1 MAITDYIPNIFGS
14 AAPSSYESLLGMGL
28 LTPEQVQK
36 QQNVANIQGLLGA
49 GLSLAQGMGRTGPR
63 RSAAENIL
71 GALAGGF
78 GAAGGAYQQ
87 GLQNVVQQQQL
98 QSAALTQ
105 KQALDRVR
113 AIEEAKVKYPDLA
126 QLALIDTGKFAE
138 EVALRERIKGM
149 PGGAGKIETPEQ
161 YRTLGQQYL
170 AGGPNLKPLGEAYM
184 KQADVLE
191 MTSLGNLRGDEL
203 PEELDRRSTRAY
215 ALGNKEMAEKLFGLA
230 EQKRMYP
237 NIPAQVPSQSP
248 SQAPVKQDLAQRA
261 EMPEGRIITST
272 GEAGGFGKPN
282 FSAGERYAD
291 EALNA
296 QFKTDRV
303 ATPVEVVAD
312 RGRQGQLQLKIDNI
326 SKDIERISGMR
337 PTAAN
342 RKEVKDLTEL
352 KDKYQIDLNRIANM
366 EYDFESIKK
375 GLPQKYQ
382 GEINAIQKLA
392 EGGNLDASGI
402 SSSIKTFYDRLQEDE
417 KGRKLEGNAATFAQM
432 KFNVIDRTK
441 LTGPQ
446 LAEVLRFENSP
457 NADQLAKLQQEN
469 ARIQYETGRGVAL
482 PPGRSSMI
490 GGGTNVPVAGT
501 TQVAP
506 AVTTT
511 SGAPVQALRVTPS
524 VKPSVSQQAPTVS
537 QVIDPKVY
545 KNPLINR
552 PDSEVP
558 PKKKQ
563 ELIQAQPGLIG
574 ATNYTIKN
582 IVDARNAAQS
592 LLDNPAYMN
601 SISGMTAPAISKIP
615 GTDAYTAN
623 EILNNILGRSFISEI
638 QEMRANSPTGGAVG
652 NVAVAEM
659 NSLSKIRGA
668 LTLGMNKD
676 ELKKQLESYIANANR
691 AMKTIPNDYAR
702 TYGYNGEFDELL
714 ASEVVS
720 PKPTTQTLPA
730 GVKVRPK

>member
-1 MAITDYIPNIFGS
+1 MAITDYIPNIFG
-14 AAPSSYESLLGMGL
+14 ATAPSSYESLLGMGL

-63 RSAAENIL
+63 RSAAENIF

-161 YRTLGQQYL
+161 YRALGQQYL

-191 MTSLGNLRGDEL
+191 LTSLGNLRGDES
-203 PEELDRRSTRAY
+203 PEELDRRSNRAN
-215 ALGNKEMAEKLFGLA
+215 AIGSKEMAEKLFGLA

-237 NIPAQVPSQSP
+237 NQISAQVP

-282 FSAGERYAD
+282 FAAGERYAD

-352 KDKYQIDLNRIANM
+352 KDKYQIDLNRFANM
-366 EYDFESIKK
+366 EYDFGSIKQ
-375 GLPQKYQ
+375 GLPKKYHS
-382 GEINAIQKLA
+382 EIDAVAKLA
-392 EGGNLDASGI
+392 EAGTLDAAGI
-402 SSSIKTFYDRLQEDE
+402 RSSIEKFYTRLQEDE

-432 KFNVIDRTK
+432 KFGVTDRAQ
-441 LTGPQ
+441 LTGQQ
-446 LAEVLRFENSP
+446 LSEILRFENAP
-457 NADQLAKLQQEN
+457 NAEQLAKLQQEN
-469 ARIQYETGRGVAL
+469 ARIQYETGRGVTL
-482 PPGRSSMI
+482 PSGRSSMI
-490 GGGTNVPVAGT
+490 VGGTNVPVAGT
-501 TQVAP
+501 TQVEP

-524 VKPSVSQQAPTVS
+524 VKPSVSQQASTVS

-638 QEMRANSPTGGAVG
+638 QEMRSNSPTGGAVG

-720 PKPTTQTLPA
+720 PKPTTQALPA

>member
-161 YRTLGQQYL
+161 YRALGQQYL

-191 MTSLGNLRGDEL
+191 LTSLGNLRGDES
-203 PEELDRRSTRAY
+203 PEELDRRSNRAN
-215 ALGNKEMAEKLFGLA
+215 AIGSKEMAEKLFGLA

-237 NIPAQVPSQSP
+237 NQISAQVP

-282 FSAGERYAD
+282 FAAGERYAD

-352 KDKYQIDLNRIANM
+352 KDKYQIDLNRFANM
-366 EYDFESIKK
+366 EYDFGSIKQ
-375 GLPQKYQ
+375 GLPKKYHS
-382 GEINAIQKLA
+382 EIDAVAKLA
-392 EGGNLDASGI
+392 EAGTLDAAGI
-402 SSSIKTFYDRLQEDE
+402 RSSIEKFYTRLQEDE

-432 KFNVIDRTK
+432 KFGVTDRAQ
-441 LTGPQ
+441 LTGQQ
-446 LAEVLRFENSP
+446 LSEILRFENAP
-457 NADQLAKLQQEN
+457 NAEQLAKLQQEN
-469 ARIQYETGRGVAL
+469 ARIQYETGRGVTL
-482 PPGRSSMI
+482 PSGRSSMI
-490 GGGTNVPVAGT
+490 VGGTNVPVAGT
-501 TQVAP
+501 TQVEP

-638 QEMRANSPTGGAVG
+638 QEMRSNSPTGGAVG

-720 PKPTTQTLPA
+720 PKPTTQALPA

>member
-1 MAITDYIPNIFGS
+1 MAITDYIPNIFGA

-161 YRTLGQQYL
+161 YRALGQQYL

-191 MTSLGNLRGDEL
+191 LTSLGNLRGDES
-203 PEELDRRSTRAY
+203 PEELDRRSNRAN
-215 ALGNKEMAEKLFGLA
+215 AIGSKEMAEKLFGLA

-237 NIPAQVPSQSP
+237 NQIFAQVP

-282 FSAGERYAD
+282 FAAGERYAD

-342 RKEVKDLTEL
+342 RKEIKDLTEL
-352 KDKYQIDLNRIANM
+352 KDRYQIDLNRFANM
-366 EYDFESIKK
+366 EYDFGSIKQ
-375 GLPQKYQ
+375 GLPKKYHS
-382 GEINAIQKLA
+382 EIDAVAKLA
-392 EGGNLDASGI
+392 EAGTLDAAGI
-402 SSSIKTFYDRLQEDE
+402 RSSIEKFYTRLQEDE

-432 KFNVIDRTK
+432 KFGVTDRAQ
-441 LTGPQ
+441 LTGQQ
-446 LAEVLRFENSP
+446 LSEILRFENAP
-457 NADQLAKLQQEN
+457 NAEQLAELQQEN
-469 ARIQYETGRGVAL
+469 ARIQYETGRGVTL
-482 PPGRSSMI
+482 PSGRSSMI
-490 GGGTNVPVAGT
+490 VGGTNVPVT
-501 TQVAP
+501 D
-506 AVTTT
+506 TT
-511 SGAPVQALRVTPS
+511 SEAPVQALRVAS
-524 VKPSVSQQAPTVS
+524 SKKPSASQQAPTVS

-638 QEMRANSPTGGAVG
+638 QEMRSNSPTGGAVG

-720 PKPTTQTLPA
+720 PKPTTQALPA

>member
-1 MAITDYIPNIFGS
+1 MAITDYIPNIFG
-14 AAPSSYESLLGMGL
+14 ATAPSSYESLLGMGL

-161 YRTLGQQYL
+161 YRALGQQYL

-191 MTSLGNLRGDEL
+191 LTSLGNLRGDES
-203 PEELDRRSTRAY
+203 PEELDRRSNRAN
-215 ALGNKEMAEKLFGLA
+215 AIGSKEMAEKLFGLA

-237 NIPAQVPSQSP
+237 NQISAQVP

-282 FSAGERYAD
+282 FAAGERYAD

-352 KDKYQIDLNRIANM
+352 KDKYQIDLNRFANM
-366 EYDFESIKK
+366 EYDFGSIKQ
-375 GLPQKYQ
+375 GLPKKYHS
-382 GEINAIQKLA
+382 EIDAVAKLA
-392 EGGNLDASGI
+392 EAGTLDAAGI
-402 SSSIKTFYDRLQEDE
+402 RSSIEKFYTRLQEDE

-432 KFNVIDRTK
+432 KFGVTDRAQ
-441 LTGPQ
+441 LTGQQ
-446 LAEVLRFENSP
+446 LSEILRFENAP
-457 NADQLAKLQQEN
+457 NAEQLAKLQQEN
-469 ARIQYETGRGVAL
+469 ARIQYETGRGVTL
-482 PPGRSSMI
+482 PSGRSSMI
-490 GGGTNVPVAGT
+490 VGGTNVPVAGT
-501 TQVAP
+501 TQVEP

-638 QEMRANSPTGGAVG
+638 QEMRSNSPTGGAVG

-720 PKPTTQTLPA
+720 PKPTTQALPA